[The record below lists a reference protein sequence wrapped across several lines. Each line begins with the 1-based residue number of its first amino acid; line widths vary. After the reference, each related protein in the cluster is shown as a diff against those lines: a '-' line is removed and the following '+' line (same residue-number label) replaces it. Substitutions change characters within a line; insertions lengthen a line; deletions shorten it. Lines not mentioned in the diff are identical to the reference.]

1 MNEKLDSPVTAE
13 GRRRL
18 LKTLAV
24 SGATAALLPEKWV
37 KPLIDKILVP
47 AHAQTSV
54 VSFDGIYVNIDKNLA
69 TTYVPNSLF
78 ERLANTLV
86 PAAHAASQSIL
97 AQPLLSCSNVC
108 IEFTVSGNSVNVRA
122 RYLPNGSPAQGV
134 GTIDGS
140 GVISSINAIP
150 FFFQNCVAHAKSPK
164 TITGIES
171 GACANAA
178 ITLTEGA
185 PSCIQE
191 LE

>member
-1 MNEKLDSPVTAE
+1 MNEKLDNPVTAE

-78 ERLANTLV
+78 ERLANTLRSGGTRRLPV
-86 PAAHAASQSIL
+86 HFGSASIIL
-97 AQPLLSCSNVC
+97 LECMHRVHC
-108 IEFTVSGNSVNVRA
+108 IW
-122 RYLPNGSPAQGV
+122 
-134 GTIDGS
+134 
-140 GVISSINAIP
+140 
-150 FFFQNCVAHAKSPK
+150 
-164 TITGIES
+164 
-171 GACANAA
+171 
-178 ITLTEGA
+178 
-185 PSCIQE
+185 
-191 LE
+191 